1 MRALQFWIL
10 MLASMIVCGL
20 MIKQV
25 FLTRELNQLQRTL
38 LESQD
43 VVSQGSSYEN
53 AWKQLATH
61 IYQASRQ
68 DPTLA
73 DILRKEN
80 VAVHE
85 NTPAPTQS
93 MPSASGTTPSTKAQV
108 APPHPANP

>member
-1 MRALQFWIL
+1 
-10 MLASMIVCGL
+10 MLASTIVCGL
-20 MIKQV
+20 MIKQI

-68 DPTLA
+68 DPALA

-85 NTPAPTQS
+85 NAPAPTQ
-93 MPSASGTTPSTKAQV
+93 PAPPAPGTAASTKAQV
-108 APPHPANP
+108 TPTHSVTP